1 MWPAENRP
9 LLGAIVIRMVCNVIW
24 MSLRPC
30 NNNQPGW
37 RNWIARKTSNLEVL
51 GSSPRSG
58 VSKSYF
64 GQMCTYCHLTFFQVI
79 WSHTHVL
86 VSLFLSFSLLHF
98 YLVFQL
104 LCLVRCLSSPC
115 NSPCHESSRELYRQS
130 GSCIPELEWTQL
142 ILTPV
147 VPIIGTGPAV
157 DPHESPIFT
166 VNSMGITFQLPASAS
181 FLTPRIRQSSW
192 LAEEPS
198 WQNSLPNAPSISLT
212 LRV

>member
-1 MWPAENRP
+1 MVPIIDLILYEFDVSRSKAFHKVDKRLSDNPKPHISHIEKYLRRKNLMVWLYTGW
-9 LLGAIVIRMVCNVIW
+9 LLPSTQR
-24 MSLRPC
+24 
-30 NNNQPGW
+30 PGW

-130 GSCIPELEWTQL
+130 GSCIPEL
-142 ILTPV
+142 
-147 VPIIGTGPAV
+147 
-157 DPHESPIFT
+157 
-166 VNSMGITFQLPASAS
+166 
-181 FLTPRIRQSSW
+181 
-192 LAEEPS
+192 
-198 WQNSLPNAPSISLT
+198 
-212 LRV
+212 